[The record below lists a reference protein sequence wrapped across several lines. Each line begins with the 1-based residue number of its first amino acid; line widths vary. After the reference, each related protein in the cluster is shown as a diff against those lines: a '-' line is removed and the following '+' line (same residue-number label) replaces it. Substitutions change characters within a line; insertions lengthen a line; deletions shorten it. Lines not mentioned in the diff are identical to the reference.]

1 MSERFKK
8 ELIEW
13 IKAFVIGIILF
24 VIIRNFLFTS
34 YLVSGGSM
42 EPTLHDGDRVI
53 VNRIGYIVGDID
65 RQDVIVF
72 HFSEQ
77 EDYVKRVIGLP
88 GDEIEYVND
97 VLYVNGEQVDENYL
111 EIDNP
116 NILQTGTFTLEGLTG
131 KQTVPEGHL
140 FVLGDNRDG
149 STDSREFGFIPME
162 NVVGEVVL
170 RFLPFDSFKY
180 GF

>member
-1 MSERFKK
+1 MK
-8 ELIEW
+8 ETVKNEIWEW
-13 IKAFVIGIILF
+13 IKAFLIGI
-24 VIIRNFLFTS
+24 VIFLVIRNFLFTS
-34 YLVSGGSM
+34 YLVSGSSM

-53 VNRIGYIVGDID
+53 VNKIGYLIGDIQ

-88 GDEIEYVND
+88 GDEIKYIND
-97 VLYVNGEQVDENYL
+97 VLYVNDEQVPEEYL
-111 EIDNP
+111 EVENP
-116 NILQTGTFTLEGLTG
+116 EVLYTGTFTLDEITG
-131 KQTVPEGHL
+131 ESKVPEGKL

-149 STDSREFGFIPME
+149 STDSRVFGFIDIDK
-162 NVVGEVVL
+162 VVGKVSL
-170 RFLPFDSFKY
+170 RYLPFNTFTY

>member
-34 YLVSGGSM
+34 YLVAGGSM

-88 GDEIEYVND
+88 GDEIEYIND
-97 VLYVNGEQVDENYL
+97 VLYVNGEQVEEDYL

-131 KQTVPEGHL
+131 EQTVPEGHL

>member
-1 MSERFKK
+1 MKETVKK
-8 ELIEW
+8 ELWEW
-13 IKAFVIGIILF
+13 LKAFLIGI
-24 VIIRNFLFTS
+24 VIFLVIRNFLFTS
-34 YLVSGGSM
+34 YLVSGSSM

-53 VNRIGYIVGDID
+53 VNRIGYLIGDIQ

-88 GDEIEYVND
+88 GDEIEYIND
-97 VLYVNGEQVDENYL
+97 VLYINGQQVPEEYL
-111 EIDNP
+111 EEENP
-116 NILQTGTFTLEGLTG
+116 EVLYTGTFTLDEITG
-131 KQTVPEGHL
+131 KNKVPEDKL

-149 STDSREFGFIPME
+149 STDSRVFGFIDMDQ
-162 NVVGEVVL
+162 VVGKVSV
-170 RFLPFDSFKY
+170 RYLPFKTFTY